1 MKLISFIKEYITNI
15 FKSEKKIDE
24 NKISQE
30 FRSHDYERK
39 LALIVKNTEEVDY
52 TDLKYVEITKLD
64 TRDKND
70 LFSAFR
76 LDFHTRDKLILASI
90 MSSHVI
96 PPAVLIKTNSLFL
109 L

>member
-1 MKLISFIKEYITNI
+1 MKLISFIKKYITNI
-15 FKSEKKIDE
+15 FKSKKKIDE
-24 NKISQE
+24 NKIPQE

-76 LDFHTRDKLILASI
+76 LDFHTRDKLILFKKKYKS
-90 MSSHVI
+90 
-96 PPAVLIKTNSLFL
+96 LIL
-109 L
+109 

>member
-1 MKLISFIKEYITNI
+1 MKLISFIKKYITNI

-70 LFSAFR
+70 LFSAYR
-76 LDFHTRDKLILASI
+76 LDFHTRDKLILFKKKYKS
-90 MSSHVI
+90 
-96 PPAVLIKTNSLFL
+96 LIL
-109 L
+109 

>member
-1 MKLISFIKEYITNI
+1 MKLISFIKKYITNI

-24 NKISQE
+24 NMIPQE

-64 TRDKND
+64 SRDKND
-70 LFSAFR
+70 LFSAYR
-76 LDFHTRDKLILASI
+76 LDFQTRDKLILFKKKYKS
-90 MSSHVI
+90 
-96 PPAVLIKTNSLFL
+96 LIL
-109 L
+109 

>member
-15 FKSEKKIDE
+15 FKSEKKFDE
-24 NKISQE
+24 NMIPQE

-76 LDFHTRDKLILASI
+76 LDFHTRDKLILFKKKYKS
-90 MSSHVI
+90 
-96 PPAVLIKTNSLFL
+96 LIL
-109 L
+109 

>member
-1 MKLISFIKEYITNI
+1 MNLISFIKENITNI
-15 FKSEKKIDE
+15 FKGEKKIDE
-24 NKISQE
+24 NMIPQE

-76 LDFHTRDKLILASI
+76 LDFHTRDKLILFKKKYKS
-90 MSSHVI
+90 
-96 PPAVLIKTNSLFL
+96 LIL
-109 L
+109 

>member
-1 MKLISFIKEYITNI
+1 MKLISFIKKYITNI

-24 NKISQE
+24 NKIPQE

-39 LALIVKNTEEVDY
+39 LALIVKNTEEVNY

-76 LDFHTRDKLILASI
+76 LDFHTRDKLILFKKKYKS
-90 MSSHVI
+90 
-96 PPAVLIKTNSLFL
+96 LIL
-109 L
+109 

>member
-1 MKLISFIKEYITNI
+1 MKLISFIKKYITNI
-15 FKSEKKIDE
+15 SKSEKKIDE

-76 LDFHTRDKLILASI
+76 LDFHTRDKLILFKKKYKS
-90 MSSHVI
+90 
-96 PPAVLIKTNSLFL
+96 LIL
-109 L
+109 

>member
-1 MKLISFIKEYITNI
+1 MKLISFRKESITNF
-15 FKSEKKIDE
+15 FKGKKKIDE
-24 NKISQE
+24 NMIPQE
-30 FRSHDYERK
+30 FRCHDYERK

-76 LDFHTRDKLILASI
+76 LDFHTRDKLILFKKKYKS
-90 MSSHVI
+90 
-96 PPAVLIKTNSLFL
+96 LIL
-109 L
+109 

>member
-1 MKLISFIKEYITNI
+1 MK
-15 FKSEKKIDE
+15 KKIDE
-24 NKISQE
+24 NKIPQE

-70 LFSAFR
+70 LFSAYR
-76 LDFHTRDKLILASI
+76 LDFYTRDKLILFKKKYKS
-90 MSSHVI
+90 
-96 PPAVLIKTNSLFL
+96 LIL
-109 L
+109 

>member
-1 MKLISFIKEYITNI
+1 MKLISFIKKYITNI

-70 LFSAFR
+70 LFNAFR
-76 LDFHTRDKLILASI
+76 LDFHTRDKLILFKKKYKSI
-90 MSSHVI
+90 I
-96 PPAVLIKTNSLFL
+96 L
-109 L
+109 